1 MTRRVLGVLVAVCA
15 MLAFGA
21 PAAQAHTPD
30 RVQPLPRAHAHN
42 DYEHDRPLLD
52 ALSHGFTS
60 VEADIYLVGGEL
72 LVGHDPADLIP
83 GRTLQ
88 SLYLDP
94 LAHRVRANNGHV
106 YRGSDLS
113 LQLLVDIKNTG
124 AATYAEV
131 DRVLRGYR
139 NMLTAYRNGR
149 VSRAAVTVVISGDR
163 PRELMQAQR
172 VRYAFYD
179 GRGADLNS
187 GAPATFIPLISDN
200 WNNLFTWQGIGP
212 MPAAERTRLRRFIR
226 DAHAARQRVRFWA
239 TPDAA
244 GAAREAVWSEL
255 VAADV
260 DHINTDDLAGLEA
273 FLRQSPAARAA

>member
-1 MTRRVLGVLVAVCA
+1 MTRRALAVLIAVCA
-15 MLAFGA
+15 ALTFGA
-21 PAAQAHTPD
+21 PAAQADTRHPA
-30 RVQPLPRAHAHN
+30 QPLPRAHAHN

-60 VEADIYLVGGEL
+60 VEADVYLVGGEL
-72 LVGHDPADLIP
+72 LVGHNPADLVA

-88 SLYLDP
+88 NLYLDP
-94 LAHRVRANNGHV
+94 LARRVRANKGRV
-106 YRGSDLS
+106 YRGSHLS

-124 AATYAEV
+124 AATYTEL

-139 NMLTAYRNGR
+139 KMLTSYRAGR
-149 VSRAAVTVVISGDR
+149 VFRDAVTIVISGDR

-179 GRGADLNS
+179 GRSTDLNS
-187 GAPATFIPLISDN
+187 GAPASFIPLISDN
-200 WNNLFTWQGIGP
+200 WNILFTWQGVGP
-212 MPAAERTRLRRFIR
+212 MPAAEQAKLRQFVR
-226 DAHAARQRVRFWA
+226 DAHANCQRVRFWA
-239 TPDAA
+239 TPDTP
-244 GAAREAVWSEL
+244 GPARDAIWREL

-273 FLRQSPAARAA
+273 FLREIPAALAA